1 MVSFLE
7 GQLRNAIA
15 KGFNGKLLTGNL
27 SRPGAATGVDEYG
40 DPIYTVP
47 FEIPVQGFVD
57 EYNDAY
63 RATAGIP
70 ETDSKVCLIAGLMS
84 TDPQKDDKLKFPGFP
99 LFQIRKIKT
108 DPAIAMWECQS
119 YKVDDKVDENDGQI

>member
-15 KGFNGKLLTGNL
+15 KGFNGKLLTGTL

-84 TDPQKDDKLKFPGFP
+84 TDPQKDDKVKFPGFP
-99 LFQIRKIKT
+99 LFQIRKVKT

-119 YKVDDKVDENDGQI
+119 YKVD